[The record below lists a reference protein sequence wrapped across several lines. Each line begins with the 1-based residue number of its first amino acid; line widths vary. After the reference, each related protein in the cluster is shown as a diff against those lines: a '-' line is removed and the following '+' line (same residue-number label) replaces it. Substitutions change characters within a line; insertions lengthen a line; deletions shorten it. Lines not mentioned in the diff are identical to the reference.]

1 MMCGGGSWQGY
12 ATEACM
18 RPDCGNTT
26 TGKLLITQIVFQ
38 DVGQMLHIGKYDWYF
53 KRLMPNVPLFDPSWQ
68 MMISTG
74 KFNRWSIKKDL

>member
-26 TGKLLITQIVFQ
+26 TGNLIVVIVVLI
-38 DVGQMLHIGKYDWYF
+38 DCGNIT
-53 KRLMPNVPLFDPSWQ
+53 
-68 MMISTG
+68 TG
-74 KFNRWSIKKDL
+74 SGFGNCGDN